1 MGVCV
6 WIWGDDAQKL
16 AEYQNQN
23 QNRPELTWL
32 LLLRFLTHA
41 GLSVKQSLAEMFPLQ
56 PKTTRGDQGCA
67 EKRGRGILGET
78 GCGGANLVLH
88 HGFQSYEMRLQEK
101 IPQNQQKP
109 DEFLEI
115 AAGTRGNDYLESAI
129 PIHLLQIRISDA
141 RYG

>member
-1 MGVCV
+1 MSMWSWDGCVCVCV

-67 EKRGRGILGET
+67 EKREMGDFRWNRMWGR
-78 GCGGANLVLH
+78 
-88 HGFQSYEMRLQEK
+88 
-101 IPQNQQKP
+101 
-109 DEFLEI
+109 
-115 AAGTRGNDYLESAI
+115 
-129 PIHLLQIRISDA
+129 
-141 RYG
+141 